1 MIDRAGNTFAEVMQ
15 AATDEWRLVF
25 ARLVREYFDATVLP
39 TPLNVLEIGV
49 NWVMKVRP
57 TIRYTLMNSLPPSLS
72 LSLCVCARVRAL
84 CLFLCPSV
92 LCVVAGLYTRTM
104 IGCCA
109 GQERSPAT
117 PLQRRRKVDELGPAL
132 SMAYPVDGIEFT
144 RGTAGYIGRQDGR

>member
-72 LSLCVCARVRAL
+72 LSLCVCARACAL
-84 CLFLCPSV
+84 CVCSSVRLFYV
-92 LCVVAGLYTRTM
+92 LLRGYTHE
-104 IGCCA
+104 
-109 GQERSPAT
+109 Q
-117 PLQRRRKVDELGPAL
+117 
-132 SMAYPVDGIEFT
+132 
-144 RGTAGYIGRQDGR
+144 

>member
-72 LSLCVCARVRAL
+72 LSLSPSLSLSLSLSLCVRARARFVSVPLSVCFMCCCGAIHTNNDWML
-84 CLFLCPSV
+84 CRARAKSSD
-92 LCVVAGLYTRTM
+92 T
-104 IGCCA
+104 
-109 GQERSPAT
+109 AT
-117 PLQRRRKVDELGPAL
+117 TEAQ
-132 SMAYPVDGIEFT
+132 
-144 RGTAGYIGRQDGR
+144 GR